1 MNVSGDHTSVPW
13 DAIDTVLLDMDGTLL
28 DLNYDNQIF
37 AHRLPAAF
45 AKHHELTLEAA
56 SQQLGDHMAKIS
68 GTMDFY
74 RLNYWRDLTGL
85 DILALH
91 EQAANLIC
99 FLPGAAEFLGRLSEH
114 GKRTL
119 IVTNADRQSF
129 AIKDR
134 VLRLSPRVNQVVS
147 SHDLGM
153 PKEENAFWV
162 WLAGQYDLNPST
174 TLLVD
179 DTARV
184 LRAAETFGIAHTLAV
199 AQPDQQRPPR
209 DMPGRPSFGHYDQ
222 LIAEL
227 A

>member
-13 DAIDTVLLDMDGTLL
+13 DAIDTVLMDMDGTLL

-45 AKHHELTLEAA
+45 AKHHGLTLEAA
-56 SQQLGDHMAKIS
+56 SQQLGDHMAKVS

-99 FLPGAAEFLGRLSEH
+99 FLPGAAEFLQTLSEH

-134 VLRLSPRVNQVVS
+134 VLRLSPRVNQVIS
-147 SHDLGM
+147 SHDLGI

-162 WLAGQYDLNPST
+162 WLTEQHDLNPST
-174 TLLVD
+174 TLFVD

-184 LRAAETFGIAHTLAV
+184 LRAAEIFGIAHTLAV
-199 AQPDQQRPPR
+199 APDQQRPPR

>member
-1 MNVSGDHTSVPW
+1 MNVSRDHTSVPW
-13 DAIDTVLLDMDGTLL
+13 DAIDTVLMDMDGTLL

-45 AKHHELTLEAA
+45 AKHHGLTLEAA
-56 SQQLGDHMAKIS
+56 SQKLGNHMSKVH

-99 FLPGAAEFLGRLSEH
+99 FLPGAEEFLRTLSEH

-134 VLRLSPRVNQVVS
+134 VLRLSPRVNQVIS
-147 SHDLGM
+147 SHDLGI

-162 WLAGQYDLNPST
+162 WLTEQHDLNPST
-174 TLLVD
+174 TLFVD

-184 LRAAETFGIAHTLAV
+184 LRAAEVFGIAHTLAV

-209 DMPGRPSFGHYDQ
+209 EMTGRPSFGHYDQ

>member
-1 MNVSGDHTSVPW
+1 
-13 DAIDTVLLDMDGTLL
+13 
-28 DLNYDNQIF
+28 
-37 AHRLPAAF
+37 
-45 AKHHELTLEAA
+45 
-56 SQQLGDHMAKIS
+56 
-68 GTMDFY
+68 MDFY

-99 FLPGAAEFLGRLSEH
+99 FLPGAAEFLRTLSEH

-134 VLRLSPRVNQVVS
+134 VLRLSPRVNQVIS
-147 SHDLGM
+147 SHDLGI

-162 WLAGQYDLNPST
+162 WLTEQHDLNPST
-174 TLLVD
+174 TLFVD

-184 LRAAETFGIAHTLAV
+184 LRAAEIFGIAHTLAV

>member
-13 DAIDTVLLDMDGTLL
+13 NAIDTVLLDMDGTLL

-56 SQQLGDHMAKIS
+56 SQQLSDHMAKVS

-99 FLPGAAEFLGRLSEH
+99 FLPGAAEFLGRLSEY

-134 VLRLSPRVNQVVS
+134 VLRLSPRVNQVIS
-147 SHDLGM
+147 SHDLGI

-162 WLAGQYDLNPST
+162 WLAEQHDLNPST
-174 TLLVD
+174 TLFVD
-179 DTARV
+179 DTARI

>member
-56 SQQLGDHMAKIS
+56 SQQLGDHMAKVS

>member
-13 DAIDTVLLDMDGTLL
+13 DAIDTVLMDMDGTLL

-56 SQQLGDHMAKIS
+56 SQQLGDHMAKVS

-134 VLRLSPRVNQVVS
+134 VLRLSPRVNQVIS
-147 SHDLGM
+147 SHDLGI

-162 WLAGQYDLNPST
+162 WLAEQHDLNPST
-174 TLLVD
+174 TLFVD
-179 DTARV
+179 DTARI

-209 DMPGRPSFGHYDQ
+209 DMRGRPSFGHYDQ

>member
-13 DAIDTVLLDMDGTLL
+13 DAIDTVLMDMDGTLL

-37 AHRLPAAF
+37 AHRLPSAF
-45 AKHHELTLEAA
+45 AKHYGLTLEAA
-56 SQQLGDHMAKIS
+56 SQQLGDHMANVS

-99 FLPGAAEFLGRLSEH
+99 FLPGAAEFLRTLSEH

-134 VLRLSPRVNQVVS
+134 VLRLSPRVNQVIS
-147 SHDLGM
+147 SHDLGI

-162 WLAGQYDLNPST
+162 WLTEQHDLNPST
-174 TLLVD
+174 TLFVD

-184 LRAAETFGIAHTLAV
+184 LKAAEIFGIAHTLAV

>member
-13 DAIDTVLLDMDGTLL
+13 DRIDTVLLDMDGTLL

-56 SQQLGDHMAKIS
+56 SQQLGDHMAKVS

-91 EQAANLIC
+91 EQAANLIR
-99 FLPGAAEFLGRLSEH
+99 FLPGAAEFLGRLSEY

-134 VLRLSPRVNQVVS
+134 VLRLSPRVNQVIS
-147 SHDLGM
+147 SRDLGI
-153 PKEENAFWV
+153 PKEQNAFWV
-162 WLAGQYDLNPST
+162 WLAEQHDLNPST
-174 TLLVD
+174 TLLLM
-179 DTARV
+179 T
-184 LRAAETFGIAHTLAV
+184 LRECLGL
-199 AQPDQQRPPR
+199 PR
-209 DMPGRPSFGHYDQ
+209 LSV
-222 LIAEL
+222 
-227 A
+227 

>member
-1 MNVSGDHTSVPW
+1 
-13 DAIDTVLLDMDGTLL
+13 
-28 DLNYDNQIF
+28 
-37 AHRLPAAF
+37 
-45 AKHHELTLEAA
+45 
-56 SQQLGDHMAKIS
+56 
-68 GTMDFY
+68 
-74 RLNYWRDLTGL
+74 
-85 DILALH
+85 
-91 EQAANLIC
+91 
-99 FLPGAAEFLGRLSEH
+99 
-114 GKRTL
+114 
-119 IVTNADRQSF
+119 
-129 AIKDR
+129 
-134 VLRLSPRVNQVVS
+134 
-147 SHDLGM
+147 M

-174 TLLVD
+174 TLFVD

>member
-13 DAIDTVLLDMDGTLL
+13 DAIDTVLMDMDGTLL

-45 AKHHELTLEAA
+45 AKHHGLTLEAA
-56 SQQLGDHMAKIS
+56 SQQLGDHMAKVS

-74 RLNYWRDLTGL
+74 RLNYWRDLTGI

-91 EQAANLIC
+91 EQAANLVC
-99 FLPGAAEFLGRLSEH
+99 FLPGAAEFLQTLSEH

-134 VLRLSPRVNQVVS
+134 VLRLSPRVNQVIS
-147 SHDLGM
+147 SHDLGI

-162 WLAGQYDLNPST
+162 WLTEQHDLNPST
-174 TLLVD
+174 TLFVD

-184 LRAAETFGIAHTLAV
+184 LRAAEIFGIAHTLAV

>member
-1 MNVSGDHTSVPW
+1 MSVGGDHTSVPW

-56 SQQLGDHMAKIS
+56 SQQLGDHMAKVS

-134 VLRLSPRVNQVVS
+134 VLQLSPRVNQVIS
-147 SHDLGM
+147 SHDLGI

>member
-1 MNVSGDHTSVPW
+1 MNVSRDHTPVPW

-37 AHRLPAAF
+37 SHLLPNAF
-45 AKHHELTLEAA
+45 AKHHELTLAAA
-56 SQQLGDHMAKIS
+56 SQQLGDHMAKVS

-74 RLNYWRDLTGL
+74 RLDYWRDLTGL

-99 FLPGAAEFLGRLSEH
+99 FLPSAEGFLRTLSEH

-134 VLRLSPRVNQVVS
+134 VLRLSPRVNHVIS
-147 SHDLGM
+147 SHDLGI
-153 PKEENAFWV
+153 PKEDNAFWV
-162 WLAGQYDLNPST
+162 WLTGQYDLNPST
-174 TLLVD
+174 TLFVD
-179 DTARV
+179 DTPRV

-209 DMPGRPSFGHYDQ
+209 DMQGRPSFDHYAQ

>member
-13 DAIDTVLLDMDGTLL
+13 NAIDTVLLDMDGTLL

-45 AKHHELTLEAA
+45 AKHHELTLGAA
-56 SQQLGDHMAKIS
+56 SQQLGDHMAKVS

-74 RLNYWRDLTGL
+74 RLDYWRDLTGL

-134 VLRLSPRVNQVVS
+134 VLQLSPRVNQVIS
-147 SHDLGM
+147 SHDLGI

-162 WLAGQYDLNPST
+162 WLAEQHDLNPST
-174 TLLVD
+174 TLFVD
-179 DTARV
+179 DTARI